1 MRALIQRVNEAQVTV
16 DDSAVGQIGSGLL
29 VLLGVR
35 TGDSEQEA
43 EWLAAKTARLRIF
56 ADEEGRMNKS
66 VLDIDGQV
74 LVVSQFTLYGDAQKG
89 NRPSFVGA
97 AEPDQAERLYEHF
110 VAHLEK
116 ELGRAV
122 PTGSFGAMMQVSL
135 VNDGPV
141 TILLER

>member
-1 MRALIQRVNEAQVTV
+1 MRALVQRVIEAQVTV
-16 DDSAVGQIGSGLL
+16 DGAVVGQIRPGLL

-35 TGDSEQEA
+35 AGDAEQEA

-56 ADEEGRMNKS
+56 ADEEGRMNKCVS
-66 VLDIDGQV
+66 DIDGQV

-89 NRPSFVGA
+89 NRPSFVEA
-97 AEPDQAERLYEHF
+97 AEPVQAQRLYEHF

-116 ELGRAV
+116 EIGRAV